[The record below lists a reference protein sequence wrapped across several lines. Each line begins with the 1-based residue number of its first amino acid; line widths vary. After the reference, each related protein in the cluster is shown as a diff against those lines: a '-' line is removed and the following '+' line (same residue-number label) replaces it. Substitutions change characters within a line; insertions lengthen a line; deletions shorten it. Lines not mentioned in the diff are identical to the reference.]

1 MSELKDQQAR
11 NRIEKDALDC
21 NMVVLAG
28 AGAGKTHELVE
39 RMVNYVCT
47 VSSQIDCVAAITFTR
62 KAAGEMRGRFLLRLQ
77 ERLAQA
83 EGPEAERLQEALDR
97 VDQCFI
103 GTIHSF
109 CGQLLRERPI
119 EAGIRPDFTEL
130 DQREETRLSRQV
142 WNEFVQQCFETD
154 DPRPE
159 VLEGLGLRSNDL
171 HLFFN
176 QRGQFSDLKLKDLP
190 VEKPVLEGAV
200 RDALRFMDEVA
211 AHLPNPLPEGPDDF
225 IEVFEKARRFV
236 AHGKLESDQDQATFL
251 NILHGLKKKE
261 FVLKRWAPNQKFAK
275 ALKSELRDE
284 FVERVTGPALTK
296 WRQYVYAH
304 VVPFINDAVAFY
316 DQKRLATG
324 SMTFQD
330 LLLRAKDLL
339 RDHPHV
345 RRYFQSRYKS
355 LFVDE
360 FQDTDPIQAELLLY
374 LTGEDTEE
382 KNWLNLDPK
391 PGSLFIVGDEKQSI
405 YRFRRA
411 DVETFRLVGQR
422 LEATEGR
429 IEQLNTSFRSL
440 GRLCGWVNDAFEPL
454 FGGFE
459 PQHQAEFAPMLQF
472 KDDGQDTCCVRHIS
486 LDRVYRH
493 SRNTIVE
500 EESERIA
507 SFIAAALAGQT
518 EFNQSGK
525 GAILE
530 ERAKPGDF
538 MILTQTRS
546 KLPQYARAL
555 EARGI
560 PYDVSGGGQL
570 GDLSE
575 IKAFVEMMEVVH
587 QPDNPLPLLGYL
599 RGVLVGMGD
608 DELYEFRK
616 AGGHFDYRRDDALP
630 DGLSD
635 ATTARVA
642 AAYERLHQAE
652 ERLQKH
658 SPAVAFEETLEEL
671 VLPAFA
677 VCEAMGSSRAGSLLR
692 VLSLVR
698 QWESQGW
705 HWGQMV
711 EELREVI
718 DDPEYRV
725 EEMTLESG
733 QENVVKIM
741 NVHQSKGLQ
750 ARVVFLCDPFDP
762 NVDKDRVS
770 FHVSRMGST
779 PYLSLPV
786 ARPKGEYQ
794 TEVLAEPV
802 GWDEDRQIELQFIR
816 GENLRLVYVAA
827 TRAENLLVVSRYA
840 VEEKKDVG
848 SWHCLYPYL
857 ENVPE
862 LPHCDAM
869 PQSNSS
875 SMLPDWAEIE
885 RERSER
891 WERVKKPSYTYKSA
905 VQAMYD
911 EDGLEP
917 GQWGRGRDYGSLV
930 HQLFEMA
937 IQDFLPKDEQAYIE
951 QQLVSV
957 GQDKKW
963 APVAKKALDGFR
975 ASALWQEIKASDS
988 VYTETPFALP
998 AASGNGV
1005 ERGIID
1011 LVYRIPSGWKIVD
1024 YKTHARA
1031 GEDQV
1036 DELTNHFAIQVNTY
1050 AQHWQQIAGQ
1060 HVVEKGLWFTASDCY
1075 VSL

>member
-1 MSELKDQQAR
+1 MAELQDQQAR
-11 NRIEKDALDC
+11 NRIERDALDC

-28 AGAGKTHELVE
+28 AGAGKTHALVE
-39 RMVNYVCT
+39 RMVNYARL
-47 VSSQIDCVAAITFTR
+47 VSPQIDRVAAITFTR

-77 ERLAQA
+77 ERLAEA
-83 EGPEAERLQEALDR
+83 GGEEAERLQQALDR

-130 DQREETRLSRQV
+130 DQREETRLSRQA

-159 VLEGLGLRSNDL
+159 ALEGLGLRLDDL
-171 HLFFN
+171 HTFFDG
-176 QRGQFSDLKLKDLP
+176 RGQFSDLALKDLP
-190 VEKPVLEGAV
+190 VEKPDLQGAV
-200 RDALRFMDEVA
+200 REARRFMDEVA
-211 AHLPNPLPEGPDDF
+211 AHLPDVLPEEPDGF
-225 IEVFEKARRFV
+225 IEVFEQARRFL
-236 AHGKLESDQDQATFL
+236 AHSNVETDRQRAALL
-251 NILHGLKKKE
+251 NILHGLEKKS
-261 FVLKRWAPNQKFAK
+261 VTLKRWAPNQKFAK
-275 ALKSELRDE
+275 ALRDE
-284 FVERVTGPALTK
+284 KRGAFIERVTRPVLTQ

-316 DQKRLATG
+316 DGKRLATG
-324 SMTFQD
+324 GMTFQD

-339 RDHPHV
+339 RDHPPV
-345 RRYFQSRYKS
+345 RRYFQARYRT

-374 LTGEDTEE
+374 LTGEDVEE
-382 KNWLNLDPK
+382 SDWLKLDPK

-422 LEATEGR
+422 LQSTGGR

-454 FGGFE
+454 FGGFDA
-459 PQHQAEFAPMLQF
+459 QHQAEFAPLLQF
-472 KDDGQDTCCVRHIS
+472 KEDGQDARCVRQIS
-486 LDRVYRH
+486 LDRVHRH
-493 SRNTIVE
+493 NRNALVE

-507 SFIAAALAGQT
+507 QFIAAALAGQT
-518 EFNQSGK
+518 EFNKPGK
-525 GAILE
+525 DAILA
-530 ERAKPGDF
+530 ERAQPGDF

-575 IKAFVEMMEVVH
+575 VRAFVEMMEVVH

-599 RGVLVGMGD
+599 RGLLVGLGD
-608 DELYEFRK
+608 DELYEFK
-616 AGGHFDYRRDDALP
+616 GAGGHFDYRRDDAIP

-642 AAYERLHQAE
+642 DAYERLRQVE
-652 ERLQKH
+652 ERLQTR
-658 SPAVAFEETLEEL
+658 SPAVAFEQTLEEL

-677 VCEAMGSSRAGSLLR
+677 VCEAMGTSRAGSLLR

-698 QWESQGW
+698 QWDSQGW

-711 EELREVI
+711 QELREVI
-718 DDPEYRV
+718 DDPNYQV

-733 QENVVKIM
+733 QENVVKLM

-750 ARVVFLCDPFDP
+750 ARVVFLCDPVDA
-762 NVDKDRVS
+762 NVDKERVS
-770 FHVSRMGST
+770 FHVSRTGST

-786 ARPKGEYQ
+786 VRAKGEHG

-802 GWDEDRQIELQFIR
+802 GWEADQATESQFAR
-816 GENLRLVYVAA
+816 GEKMRLIYVAA
-827 TRAENLLVVSRYA
+827 TRAENLLVVSRYTGKEDA
-840 VEEKKDVG
+840 G
-848 SWHCLYPYL
+848 SWHRLYPYL
-857 ENVPE
+857 DDVPE
-862 LPHCDAM
+862 LPRCDDAAR
-869 PQSNSS
+869 SAGGSA
-875 SMLPDWAEIE
+875 LPDWAEIE
-885 RERSER
+885 RARAAR
-891 WERVKKPSYTYKSA
+891 WERVKAPSHTHQTA
-905 VQAMYD
+905 TGAQDD
-911 EDGLEP
+911 EDGLAP

-930 HQLFEMA
+930 HRLFEMA
-937 IQDFLPKDEQAYIE
+937 IQGTLPEDERGYIE
-951 QQLVSV
+951 QQLASQ
-957 GQDKKW
+957 GQDMAW
-963 APVAKKALDGFR
+963 APAAQKALDGFR
-975 ASALWQEIKASDS
+975 ASALWEEIKASDS

-998 AASGNGV
+998 ASAGGGV

-1011 LVYRIPSGWKIVD
+1011 LVYRTPRGWKIVD

-1031 GEDQV
+1031 HGAEIDALARQAADQV
-1036 DELTNHFAIQVNTY
+1036 QTY
-1050 AQHWQQIAGQ
+1050 AQHWQQIAGEPVAEQ
-1060 HVVEKGLWFTASDCY
+1060 GLWFTASDCY